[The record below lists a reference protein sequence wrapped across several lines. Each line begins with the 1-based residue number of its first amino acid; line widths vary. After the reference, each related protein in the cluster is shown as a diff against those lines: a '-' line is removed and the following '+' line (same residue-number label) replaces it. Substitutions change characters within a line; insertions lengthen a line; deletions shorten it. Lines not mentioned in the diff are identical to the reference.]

1 MADFEALVEEG
12 VGFLLKEELF
22 EVFEVVVVVDNAVE
36 HEVVVVEIEVV
47 ASVADEAVVE
57 VMGQLDCWV
66 SLYTFPSEKGKYLF
80 ENKYPHMDLEAN
92 FHISH
97 TYCTC
102 LFPSTSLYVLKVSML
117 SCLFI

>member
-80 ENKYPHMDLEAN
+80 ENILIWTWKLISI
-92 FHISH
+92 FHTHIVLV
-97 TYCTC
+97 Y
-102 LFPSTSLYVLKVSML
+102 FPAQVCM
-117 SCLFI
+117 F